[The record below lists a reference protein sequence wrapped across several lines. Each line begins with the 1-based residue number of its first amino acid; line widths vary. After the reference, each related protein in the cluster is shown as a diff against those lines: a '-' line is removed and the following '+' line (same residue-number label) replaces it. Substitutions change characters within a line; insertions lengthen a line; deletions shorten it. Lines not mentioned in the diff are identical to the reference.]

1 MGRLAGVVVLA
12 LAASIA
18 LFPTQVQH
26 AADNPSTI
34 AINGRFWDG
43 NGAVVVEDGAVLIQ
57 DGRIAASGVAGAPQ
71 EPPAAPSELTADPI
85 LPGWFAAVLRWRDNA
100 DERDGYRIER
110 SETGED
116 GPWVL
121 LRATIEAC
129 PSPQDD
135 LSCGYMGRNLVPET
149 AYWFRVA
156 AVNRAGVSAYSNI
169 AKTVTQPRPVAE
181 PGTITGVLFHDRNG
195 DGDRDTGENL
205 VPGTR
210 QVTLMRDGDVIETR
224 VVGDGN
230 YLFHGLAPGNYT
242 VASDLDD
249 YWLRGC
255 SGVEFSY
262 NPLQRPSCDQPV
274 LPWNPTSPNPV
285 SVSYDGGGAVVD
297 FGAEPADVMV
307 VRGDALLETGHA
319 PMGTVI
325 IALVKGNECGTTTVV
340 GGMYD
345 DFSINI
351 LGAGEREGCALPG
364 DQVQFTVGDV
374 LAGNTMRWKPL
385 FDPSRFPFLK
395 VELIVPHFGDIIAMQ
410 DHVWY
415 WFERSGDN
423 PVPDGTLVQAMI
435 DGVVCGETRV
445 ESLPSESIAGF
456 SQLLVS
462 SSDVEEGCGREGSTV
477 SFQVNGLRATT
488 QVLWEL
494 GLRRLHLV
502 VHGDPDCDFD
512 VDALDALFVLWG
524 VAGLV
529 GWLSC
534 GDPDALPDGTMNSLD
549 ALLILQLEAGLIEQL
564 PITSLPWP
572 RPVFAHTLER

>member
-1 MGRLAGVVVLA
+1 MLV

-34 AINGRFWDG
+34 AITNGRLWDDT
-43 NGAVVVEDGAVLIQ
+43 GAVVVEDGAVPFE
-57 DGRIAASGVAGAPQ
+57 DGWIAAAEVAGAQ
-71 EPPAAPSELTADPI
+71 EELPAAPSELTADPDF
-85 LPGWFAAVLRWRDNA
+85 PGWFKVVLRWRDNA
-100 DERDGYRIER
+100 DDKDGYRIER
-110 SETGED
+110 SETGAD

-129 PSPQDD
+129 PSPQDE
-135 LSCGYMGRNLVPET
+135 LRCAYMEPNLVPET
-149 AYWFRVA
+149 TYWFRVA
-156 AVNRAGVSAYSNI
+156 AVNRGGVSAYSNI
-169 AKTVTQPRPVAE
+169 AMTVTLSRPMPE

-195 DGDRDTGENL
+195 DGDRVTGENL
-205 VPGTR
+205 VPGR
-210 QVTLMRDGDVIETR
+210 RRVTLMRDGDVIETR
-224 VVGDGN
+224 VVHFDGV
-230 YLFHGLAPGNYT
+230 YLFHGLAPGNYI

-249 YWLRGC
+249 DWSRGC
-255 SGVEFSY
+255 SEPEFSY
-262 NPLQRPSCDQPV
+262 NPLQRPSCAQTV
-274 LPWNPTSPNPV
+274 LPWDPTSPNPV
-285 SVSYDGGGAVVD
+285 AVSLDGGGAVVD

-325 IALVKGNECGTTTVV
+325 TALVKGNECGTTTVV
-340 GGMYD
+340 GGKYD
-345 DFSINI
+345 DFSFSI

-364 DQVQFTVGDV
+364 DQVQFTVGGV
-374 LAGNTMRWKPL
+374 SAVNTIRWKPL
-385 FDPSRFPFLK
+385 FDPSRFFPSLPFD
-395 VELIVPHFGDIIAMQ
+395 LILPHFGDIVAMQ

-415 WFERSGDN
+415 WFERSDDS

-435 DGVVCGETRV
+435 DGVVCGDARV
-445 ESLPSESIAGF
+445 ESLASEDIAGF